1 MDKPDLSRRRL
12 LKGAAVAGGAATF
25 AAGYSEP
32 LLKMAKGLSGTSGE
46 KPNDRIHGNSLEPE
60 YRVDSQTGAL
70 TLNPNQRTAFTVCY
84 GCTTLCGVRVRVDNH
99 SEEVLRVIGN
109 PYHPLSAD
117 PHLPQ
122 ATPVLDALKSVSGYE
137 EQGLAGRSTACARG
151 NAMMAQMTSPFRV
164 KHCLKRVGKRGE
176 RQWKK
181 ITFEQLIEEVCEGGD
196 LFGEGHIKG
205 LRELHDHDTL
215 ISPENPEYGPVANQ
229 LLVMDST
236 DYGRTAILRRFAFN
250 AFGTRNFGAHGPYCG
265 LAFRLGSGAAMN
277 DMVDNAHA
285 KPDYTHARFALF
297 IGTAPSQAGNP
308 FKRQGRLLAEARAHG
323 QLDYV
328 VVDPALNATASHA
341 AAERNRWV
349 PILPGTDTALVMGMI
364 QWLLNNEGYAKDY
377 LALPSAKAA
386 QAADEPGHSNA
397 THLVIETP
405 EHPRVGHFLRRSDLG
420 LADLDAEDD
429 AFMVLSLDGELVE
442 ATQVERAQLFV
453 EHQLET
459 THGPITVRSSLA
471 KLKQSA
477 EARSMEDYAQEC
489 GIPAEQIISLAKK
502 FAEHGRQSVADCH
515 GGMMS
520 ATGFYAAYGITVL
533 NILAGS
539 FNKRGGYIKGAPKFN
554 GVTPGPR
561 YNLVDFP
568 GKRAPAGVFFSRSRF
583 PYQKSSEF
591 KRRVAAGQSP
601 YPTKAPWRTLPAA
614 LITEHLTSGL
624 SGYPYHMKAVI
635 SHMANP
641 LYGQAGLS
649 KMIAK
654 DLQDP
659 SKIGLFV
666 GIDGFINET
675 NRYADYLV
683 PDSVMYE
690 VWGFTGAWS
699 GTNTR
704 MITSCWPVVEPQ
716 QDKSADGEPISM
728 ESFIIA
734 VSKRLG
740 LPGFGE
746 QAIPDAEGNLHPLN
760 TAEDY
765 YLRAAANIALQGQ
778 PLPEASASDIEH
790 GGVERLLPMLE
801 ATLKEDERGPVG
813 YMYARGGRFEDYDQA
828 FDNENHAH
836 AWLRPMC
843 VYNEILGTTID
854 TSTGKRFAGQPKF
867 QQAHF
872 YDGTLMRDAYPL
884 QEWPLLAFSF
894 KSNLMNSYSV
904 GLERLRMIK
913 PYNPVLLHK
922 DDAERFGVAH
932 GDTVEIESPGGKVIG
947 LALVS
952 AGVMPGAIG
961 IEHGFGH
968 KELGASEHRVDG
980 EPQPALDWI
989 GAGVN
994 LNDLGFA
1001 DPTRQEVPS
1010 TWLEHVSGASIRQ
1023 GLPVRVRVLAG

>member
-12 LKGAAVAGGAATF
+12 LKGAVAAGGAATF
-25 AAGYSEP
+25 VAGYSDP
-32 LLKMAKGLSGTSGE
+32 LLKMAHGLKGTSGE
-46 KPNDRIHGNSLEPE
+46 KPNDRIHGNSLAPE
-60 YRVDSQTGAL
+60 YRIDSTTGEL
-70 TLNPNQRTAFTVCY
+70 VLNPDQRTAFTVCY
-84 GCTTLCGVRVRVDNH
+84 GCTTLCGVRVRIDNN

-109 PYHPLSAD
+109 PYHPLSGD

-122 ATPVLDALKSVSGYE
+122 ATPVRDALKSVSGYQD
-137 EQGLAGRSTACARG
+137 QGLAGRSTACARG
-151 NAMMAQMTSPFRV
+151 NAMMAQITSPYRIT
-164 KHCLKRVGKRGE
+164 HCLKRVGKRGE
-176 RQWKK
+176 RKWEK
-181 ITFEQLIEEVCEGGD
+181 ISFEQMIEEVCEGGD
-196 LFGEGHIKG
+196 LFGEGHVQG
-205 LRELHDHDTL
+205 LRELYDHDTL
-215 ISPENPEYGPVANQ
+215 IDPENPEYGPLANQ

-277 DMVDNAHA
+277 DVVDNAHA

-323 QLDYV
+323 ELEYM
-328 VVDPALNATASHA
+328 VVDPALNATVSHA
-341 AAERNRWV
+341 SSERNRWV
-349 PILPGTDTALVMGMI
+349 PILPGTDTAFAMGLI
-364 QWLLNNEGYAKDY
+364 QWLLNNDGYAADY
-377 LALPSAKAA
+377 LAIPSDRAA
-386 QAADEPGHSNA
+386 RAAGEPGHSNA
-397 THLVIETP
+397 THLVIENDQ
-405 EHPRVGHFLRRSDLG
+405 HPRAGHFLRLSDLG
-420 LADLDAEDD
+420 LAAADSEADDL
-429 AFMVLSLDGELVE
+429 VVVSNGELV
-442 ATQVERAQLFV
+442 AANSVERAELFV
-453 EHQLET
+453 SREVDTPDGKLQ
-459 THGPITVRSSLA
+459 VKSSLA
-471 KLKQSA
+471 KLK
-477 EARSMEDYAQEC
+477 EAADAHSLEDYAREC
-489 GIPAEQIISLAKK
+489 GIPAARISEIAQK
-502 FAEHGRQSVADCH
+502 FASHGRKSVADCH

-520 ATGFYAAYGITVL
+520 ATGFYGAFAITAL

-539 FNKRGGYIKGAPKFN
+539 FNLRGGYIRGPAKFN

-561 YNLVDFP
+561 YDLTTFP
-568 GKRAPAGVFFSRSRF
+568 GQRSPKGVFFSRSRF

-591 KRRVAAGQSP
+591 KRKQAAGQSP
-601 YPTKAPWRTLPAA
+601 YPARAPWRPLPAA

-624 SGYPYHMKAVI
+624 HGYPYPLKAII

-641 LYGQAGLS
+641 IYGQAGLNN
-649 KMIAK
+649 MIAK

-659 SKIGLFV
+659 GKISLFV

-704 MITSCWPVVEPQ
+704 MITSCWPVVEPRQ
-716 QDKSADGEPISM
+716 QKTAEGEPVSM
-728 ESFIIA
+728 EAFIIA

-740 LPGFGE
+740 LPGFGDN
-746 QAIPDAEGNLHPLN
+746 AIPDADGNLHPLN
-760 TAEDY
+760 TAQDY

-778 PLPEASASDIEH
+778 PLPDASQEDIDH
-790 GGVERLLPMLE
+790 SGIARLLPMLDS
-801 ATLKEDERGPVG
+801 TLKPDERGPVA

-828 FDNENHAH
+828 FADEKHRH
-836 AWLRPMC
+836 AWTRPLC
-843 VYNEILGTTID
+843 LYNEQVGTSID
-854 TSTGKRFAGQPKF
+854 SSTGQRYVGHPQFDRAR
-867 QQAHF
+867 F
-872 YDGTLMRDAYPL
+872 YDGSLMREHYP
-884 QEWPLLAFSF
+884 ESDWPLLAFSF
-894 KSNLMNSYSV
+894 KSNLMSSYSV

-913 PYNPVLLHK
+913 PYNPVLLHR
-922 DDAERFGVAH
+922 DDAKKFGIEH

-961 IEHGFGH
+961 IEHGYGH
-968 KELGASEHRVDG
+968 HELGASEHLIDG
-980 EPQPALDWI
+980 QPQPAQEWI
-989 GAGVN
+989 GAGIN

-1001 DPTRQEVPS
+1001 DPTREVPS

-1023 GLPVRVRVLAG
+1023 GLPVRVRKLAS